1 MFLLRSLDSLL
12 MIAGAK
18 FDVPL
23 VVTPS
28 SLSGSNFGMSAPL
41 LACFETDLKGVVK
54 AVSEDQFLFGV
65 YVLVAI
71 AAFSLAATS
80 VWSARK
86 GHCPLMGFARS
97 WLLPGFLAT
106 FQHYFMEFD
115 ASVCIYL
122 FAMFVAVSP
131 SFFSAFSMLL
141 PVSLVRELKSCE
153 RQEKTKQTCE
163 VEDFMVPPCHSV
175 GLTAVS
181 CRFFRVVCP
190 LCATTGAL
198 LTFCSC
204 SSLTRSC
211 TPLSWRRVFPM
222 VWQIME
228 IPLWTYTGGR

>member
-97 WLLPGFLAT
+97 WLLPGLL
-106 FQHYFMEFD
+106 
-115 ASVCIYL
+115 C
-122 FAMFVAVSP
+122 
-131 SFFSAFSMLL
+131 LL
-141 PVSLVRELKSCE
+141 P
-153 RQEKTKQTCE
+153 
-163 VEDFMVPPCHSV
+163 
-175 GLTAVS
+175 
-181 CRFFRVVCP
+181 CRLR
-190 LCATTGAL
+190 
-198 LTFCSC
+198 
-204 SSLTRSC
+204 SSLLSACCFLFLSC
-211 TPLSWRRVFPM
+211 VS
-222 VWQIME
+222 
-228 IPLWTYTGGR
+228 

>member
-1 MFLLRSLDSLL
+1 MCCFGMFLLRSLDSLL
-12 MIAGAK
+12 LIAGAK

-65 YVLVAI
+65 YALVAI

-106 FQHYFMEFD
+106 FQHDVMD
-115 ASVCIYL
+115 LDTSVCIYL
-122 FAMFVAVSP
+122 FAVFVAASP
-131 SFFSAFSMLL
+131 LFFSAFSMLL

-153 RQEKTKQTCE
+153 ASGCQRQEKTK
-163 VEDFMVPPCHSV
+163 
-175 GLTAVS
+175 
-181 CRFFRVVCP
+181 
-190 LCATTGAL
+190 
-198 LTFCSC
+198 
-204 SSLTRSC
+204 
-211 TPLSWRRVFPM
+211 
-222 VWQIME
+222 
-228 IPLWTYTGGR
+228 